1 MGFLGSR
8 LINRWL
14 CNPEPQCIFSTKES
28 QHLTY
33 HFRLDGF
40 SCLGHAVQ
48 TLADDG
54 QYFTLDLSVHPHA
67 LPHPAHPPL
76 LHLLYPLQDRKHH
89 IMNTQYAIHGP
100 SAKKINI
107 FVISQ

>member
-54 QYFTLDLSVHPHA
+54 QYFMLDLGVHPHA

-76 LHLLYPLQDRKHH
+76 LHLLYPLQDK
-89 IMNTQYAIHGP
+89 
-100 SAKKINI
+100 
-107 FVISQ
+107 F